1 MAKARRRSSARFRAV
16 PFTIQLATGALAAEA
31 VIKVDCFSSN
41 STRDSYIMSID
52 YSAALRDHTAGEGPL
67 EIGFAH
73 SDYTVTEIKEA
84 LEAGASFDP
93 GNKVAQEQARRLV
106 RSAGLFSGASAFDSL
121 YDGRPKRRKIGFLVS
136 QGFNLAFWI
145 KNRDGAALTGGGIV
159 EIQGTAYMRQS

>member
-1 MAKARRRSSARFRAV
+1 MAKRKRGRGFRAV
-16 PFTIQLATGALAAEA
+16 PFTIQLATGALAAET
-31 VIKVDCFSSN
+31 VIATNCFGSN
-41 STRDSYIMSID
+41 STRDSYIVSVDYLASI
-52 YSAALRDHTAGEGPL
+52 RDHVAGEGPL

-93 GNKVAQEQARRLV
+93 GNKVTQEQARRLV
-106 RSAGLFSGASAFDSL
+106 RSSAQFSGAASFDEL
-121 YDGRPKRRKIGFLVS
+121 FDGRSHRQTIKFMVS

-159 EIQGTAYMRQS
+159 EISGKAYMRQS